1 MALTRVTSGVL
12 GANAVSAEKLA
23 NGSISSRTLG
33 NNSILLQHLSSS
45 ANFTTSINTV
55 QSNVDVLQANINTVA
70 ANVGSVITNVNIVT
84 ANVRNVAAN
93 TIRNKANVD
102 TALANVIQL
111 NANIDAVQTN
121 VVAAEANVAAV
132 LDGTSPFTGAVT
144 MQDTLTVQGNLV
156 VVGAQ
161 VDLGIGSAQIDD
173 ATLLLAANTPPAQG
187 LPTDAG
193 ILINRGANAN
203 VFFGFAQ
210 YGDHIDFIFTDAP
223 ANNTQHFAIS
233 YIDVH
238 ANSFGSD
245 ATHTPGFTGY
255 HHADH
260 PDTGMYFIPTEDKIS
275 FSTGGT
281 NQANILSSGNI
292 ELTIGSIEQI
302 DGNRIDLKRNSNIIL
317 NSTDS
322 VKILLDVD
330 NDDTASF
337 LGIYSDT
344 ADETTDVESALVSIR
359 DDGNVFVAH
368 DINIVGN
375 ANVNSVNLLS
385 NDYVT
390 YTRLNANINVVSQ
403 NVDSGVGLVKKVN
416 TAVSTGSSNVFY
428 VATPTPTQ
436 IPSDLDK
443 VNVFIDGVRQ
453 IPDDPGTSNNDFV
466 YSSADASVTITD
478 PNLPAGLNII
488 IDALCPRP

>member
-1 MALTRVTSGVL
+1 MALTRITSGVL
-12 GANAVSAEKLA
+12 GSNAVSAEKLA
-23 NGSISSRTLG
+23 NGSITSRTLG
-33 NNSILLQHLSSS
+33 NNSIELKHLASS
-45 ANFTTSINTV
+45 ANFTNTINTV
-55 QSNVDVLQANINTVA
+55 SSNVDGLQTNVNSVS
-70 ANVGSVITNVNIVT
+70 ANVGAMITNTNIVT

-93 TIRNKANVD
+93 TIQNKANMAVIS
-102 TALANVIQL
+102 ANTVQTK
-111 NANIDAVQTN
+111 ANIN
-121 VVAAEANVAAV
+121 VLHANIVAAESNIGLI

-187 LPTDAG
+187 LPTDSG

-223 ANNTQHFAIS
+223 ASNTQHFAIS

-337 LGIYSDT
+337 LGVYSDT
-344 ADETTDVESALVSIR
+344 ADETTAVDSALVSIR
-359 DDGNVFVAH
+359 DDGNVFIAH
-368 DINIVGN
+368 DINVVGN

-416 TAVSTGSSNVFY
+416 AAVSTGSSNVFY
-428 VATPTPTQ
+428 VATPTATQ
-436 IPSDLDK
+436 IPSDIDK
-443 VNVFIDGVRQ
+443 VNVFIDGIRQ
-453 IPDDPGTSNNDFV
+453 IPDNPGTSNNDFV

-478 PNLPAGLNII
+478 ASLPAGLNII